1 VTPSDLHAGDCP
13 ADAQVDVSNS
23 EDGKH
28 GHLVFKAKKGDDA
41 EYELDLMLFA
51 AVDKEKSKI
60 SVTPRSIFMAL
71 EKEAADSWPRLTKE
85 PSK

>member
-1 VTPSDLHAGDCP
+1 M
-13 ADAQVDVSNS
+13 SNA

-28 GHLVFKAKKGDDA
+28 GHLTFKAKKGDDA

-60 SVTPRSIFMAL
+60 SVTPRSIFVAL
-71 EKEAADSWPRLTKE
+71 EKANADSWPRLTKE
-85 PSK
+85 SSK